1 MGQYM
6 NVATPNIA
14 TPISMTS
21 PPAMP
26 AGTTLG
32 VIRTPL
38 GCGLPYGKIFP
49 SEKRL
54 SIWQSHRA
62 IGMPEIIELNSHGS
76 RT

>member
-1 MGQYM
+1 M
-6 NVATPNIA
+6 V
-14 TPISMTS
+14 
-21 PPAMP
+21 
-26 AGTTLG
+26 
-32 VIRTPL
+32 RF
-38 GCGLPYGKIFP
+38 FP